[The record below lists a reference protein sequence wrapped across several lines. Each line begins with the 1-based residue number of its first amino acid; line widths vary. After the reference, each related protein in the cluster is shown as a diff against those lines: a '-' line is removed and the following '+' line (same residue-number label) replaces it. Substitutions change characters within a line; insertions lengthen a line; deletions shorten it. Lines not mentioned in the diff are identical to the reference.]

1 MKYSIKPTN
10 DSDKENAR
18 QLELIMNNKFETY
31 DDISEVIKERVDNFG
46 FKKLCIVDCHEELI
60 SETESEII
68 NFDQIVNDE
77 ISKKI
82 LESGLHKSIESLT
95 EFGMAASHVSYDNN
109 RGISI
114 KSINPMGMH
123 AVMMPSIIR
132 GLNHNIMIADD
143 IEIKEPELIQ
153 FDCWK
158 KQKQPK
164 ENHPHGWYR
173 KFDKK
178 RF

>member
-18 QLELIMNNKFETY
+18 QLELIMNHKFATY
-31 DDISEVIKERVDNFG
+31 DDISEVIKQQVDKFE
-46 FKKLCIVDCHEELI
+46 FKRPCIIEGHEELI
-60 SETESEII
+60 SKTESEII
-68 NFDQIVNDE
+68 SFDQIVNDY
-77 ISKKI
+77 I
-82 LESGLHKSIESLT
+82 IEQLDDSETNNWIKDLT
-95 EFGMAASHVSYDNN
+95 EFGMAASYITSTP

-114 KSINPMGMH
+114 QSINPMAMH
-123 AVMMPSIIR
+123 AVMPSVIG
-132 GLNHNIMIADD
+132 GLNHNIIVADD
-143 IEIKEPELIQ
+143 IGIKEPELIQ

-158 KQKQPK
+158 EQKQPK

-173 KFDKK
+173 KFEKK